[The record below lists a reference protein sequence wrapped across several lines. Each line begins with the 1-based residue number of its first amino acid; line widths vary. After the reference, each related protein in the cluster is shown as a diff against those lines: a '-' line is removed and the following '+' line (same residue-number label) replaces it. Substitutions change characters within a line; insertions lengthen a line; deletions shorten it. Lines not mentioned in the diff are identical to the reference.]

1 MSENSVPSFEAYV
14 EPAVPAPAKIAER
27 ARPIPTR
34 PVSSG
39 PAASSAAASRPAP
52 KPPAP
57 VLSLLDSHANPKAAA
72 SAASSSGKKQR
83 EPIVKGR
90 RYKYPNTLACDVI
103 INPQDDDEREKLEIM
118 SLIERYAKAFPDKGI
133 DPNAAW
139 DMDCAEATAY
149 IRTLEEKICAKDGNH
164 SSIVGLVVAG
174 GSNFVEK
181 KFKRMRGL
189 SEAMYGF
196 CEENKDTI
204 KLLEAKYAGGLG
216 LSPEVSLLMSAAMV
230 VFAVWQKNRPVE

>member
-1 MSENSVPSFEAYV
+1 M
-14 EPAVPAPAKIAER
+14 
-27 ARPIPTR
+27 
-34 PVSSG
+34 
-39 PAASSAAASRPAP
+39 
-52 KPPAP
+52 
-57 VLSLLDSHANPKAAA
+57 
-72 SAASSSGKKQR
+72 
-83 EPIVKGR
+83 KGR

-149 IRTLEEKICAKDGNH
+149 VRTLEEKICAKNGH
-164 SSIVGLVVAG
+164 QSSIVGLVVVGAAG
-174 GSNFVEK
+174 FAEK
-181 KFKRMRGL
+181 RFERMRGL
-189 SEAMYGF
+189 QEAMGGF

-216 LSPEVSLLMSAAMV
+216 LSPETSLLMSAALV
-230 VFAVWQKNRPVE
+230 VFSVWQRNRPIE